1 MFAEGFETRC
11 MVQSTNCFSHKSK
24 ELFGQVVP
32 DRLVVLT
39 LGWQTAHV
47 PGHVVGQGWADRAVG
62 WGWPSV
68 CHLVLC

>member
-24 ELFGQVVP
+24 EPLGQVVP

-39 LGWQTAHV
+39 LGWHMARV
-47 PGHVVGQGWADRAVG
+47 PGMLGTG
-62 WGWPSV
+62 
-68 CHLVLC
+68 